1 MGVYFIEDNEITSIA
16 LRTLID
22 ETERLDYAG
31 NSRTL
36 EDALPALRSLEPAV
50 VLLKFPVDGWRSA
63 ETIAAIAEVS
73 PMSAIA
79 LFTTEKHAEAANEAL
94 MAGAKG
100 IFLKGMRAQ
109 TLQLGLSALGEGAV
123 WIERSVWHKIQPCLE
138 EVEPIFNSVGDMFS
152 PREKEIAH
160 LVAAGYGN
168 GEIAQMLGIGRE
180 TVKTHVS
187 KLMRKT
193 GARSR
198 TQIAINA
205 MKLSAAG

>member
-1 MGVYFIEDNEITSIA
+1 MSIFFIEDNEITSIA

-22 ETERLDYAG
+22 ETERLEFAG

-36 EDALPALRSLEPAV
+36 EDALPLLAELEPHV
-50 VLLKFPVDGWRSA
+50 VLLKYPDCDWRPA
-63 ETIAAIAEVS
+63 EAIAAITEVS
-73 PMSAIA
+73 PMSSIA
-79 LFTTEKHAEAANEAL
+79 LFTTEKHAAAANEAL
-94 MAGAKG
+94 MAGARG

-109 TLQLGLSALGEGAV
+109 TLQLGLSALSEGAV
-123 WIERSVWHKIQPCLE
+123 WIERSVWNKIQPRIN
-138 EVEPIFNSVGDMFS
+138 EVEPIFNAVGDTFS
-152 PREKEIAH
+152 PREKEIAR

-168 GEIAQMLGIGRE
+168 SEIARMLGIGSE

-198 TQIAINA
+198 TQIAVNA